1 MKALKL
7 ALGLS
12 LALAVAPAFAQTP
25 AAGAPAT
32 DAVKVVLEKGLIIDI
47 MGMPVD
53 MMFKP
58 DGSFAAMQGAF
69 PGKYRVDGK
78 KICITS
84 DAQPDESCLEVPDG
98 KKSGDSFNMTLGQ
111 LGETTAKIQ

>member
-1 MKALKL
+1 MKAMKL
-7 ALGLS
+7 VARAALV
-12 LALAVAPAFAQTP
+12 LAALPAFAQTP

-32 DAVKVVLEKGLIIDI
+32 AAVQVVLEKGLMVDI

-53 MMFKP
+53 MMFNK
-58 DGSFAAMQGAF
+58 DGSWAAMQGAF
-69 PGKYRVDGK
+69 PGKYRVDGA

-84 DAQPDESCLEVPDG
+84 DAMPEESCLEVPEG

-111 LGETTAKIQ
+111 LGETQAKIL

>member
-1 MKALKL
+1 MRIFTA
-7 ALGLS
+7 
-12 LALAVAPAFAQTP
+12 ALAAALFVAPAIAQTP

-32 DAVKVVLEKGLIIDI
+32 EATKVVLEKGLLIDI

-53 MMFKP
+53 MMFNK
-58 DGSFAAMQGAF
+58 DGSFAAMQGSF
-69 PGKYRVDGK
+69 PGKYRVDGN

-84 DAQPDESCLEVPDG
+84 DAMPEESCLEVPDG

-111 LGETTAKIQ
+111 LGETQAKIL

>member
-1 MKALKL
+1 MKTKL
-7 ALGLS
+7 IAG
-12 LALAVAPAFAQTP
+12 LALALAAAPAFAQAP
-25 AAGAPAT
+25 AGAPAT

-53 MMFKP
+53 MMFNK

-78 KICITS
+78 KVCISS
-84 DAQPDESCLEVPDG
+84 DAMPEESCMEIPDG

-111 LGETTAKIQ
+111 LGETQAKIQ